1 MTIWI
6 LAVLV
11 LFFVQTMLAPTVQ
24 WLVSDGFR
32 VREASGPRDTSPPM
46 SKMSARLDR
55 ALKNMV
61 EAMFLFLPL
70 ALLADVKGLSG
81 GLAENGA
88 GLFLVARTLYI
99 PAYISG
105 IPGLRSAV
113 WMIGHAGIGLM
124 AAALL

>member
-11 LFFVQTMLAPTVQ
+11 LFFVQTMLAPIAQ
-24 WLVSDGFR
+24 WLLSDGFR
-32 VREASGPRDTSPPM
+32 VREALGPRDTSPPL
-46 SKMSARLDR
+46 SKVSARLDR
-55 ALKNMV
+55 AFKNMK
-61 EAMFLFLPL
+61 EAMVLLPL
-70 ALLADVKGLSG
+70 ALLAEMKGLSG
-81 GLAENGA
+81 GLAANGA
-88 GLFLVARTLYI
+88 VLFLVARTLYI

-113 WMIGHAGIGLM
+113 WMIGHAGIGLI